1 VLTNK
6 STHSMVYIKVLHET
20 IVLVE
25 TTLSVMA
32 LMRLGRKKVLTNEIL
47 IICTIII

>member
-1 VLTNK
+1 VLINK

-32 LMRLGRKKVLTNEIL
+32 LMRLGRITFSIHKIIFRVLER
-47 IICTIII
+47 